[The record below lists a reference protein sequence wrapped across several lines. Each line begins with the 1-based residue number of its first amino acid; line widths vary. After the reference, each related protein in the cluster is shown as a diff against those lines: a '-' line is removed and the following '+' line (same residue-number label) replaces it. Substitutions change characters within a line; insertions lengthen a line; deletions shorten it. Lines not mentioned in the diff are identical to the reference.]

1 MSAVYGRE
9 GCALGRVS
17 VPLRVAVSVMDL
29 GDFDQDLTDRMV
41 IKVVTVVVTIFLLAL
56 VWLEWL

>member
-1 MSAVYGRE
+1 MS
-9 GCALGRVS
+9 
-17 VPLRVAVSVMDL
+17 LRMAVSVMDL

-41 IKVVTVVVTIFLLAL
+41 IKAVVVVLTIFLLAL

>member
-1 MSAVYGRE
+1 MPVRM
-9 GCALGRVS
+9 
-17 VPLRVAVSVMDL
+17 AVSMMDL

-41 IKVVTVVVTIFLLAL
+41 IKVVTVVATIFFLAL

>member
-1 MSAVYGRE
+1 M
-9 GCALGRVS
+9 
-17 VPLRVAVSVMDL
+17 PLRVAIPVMDL

-41 IKVVTVVVTIFLLAL
+41 IKVVTVVATIFLLAL